1 MKKYTMI
8 FLALGLA
15 AAPLGQAAWENGKK
29 SLKPLTDDTKAKV
42 LAALPAKA
50 TAKPKKPRRILVFY
64 RCETFVHG
72 SIVAGNFAM
81 QELGRKTGAFTAD
94 LADEY
99 SVFNKANLEKYDAIL
114 FNNTTSLALENDD
127 QRNAILG
134 FVGQGKG
141 VAGIHAASDNFYR
154 WKTGARMIGG
164 QFNGHPWGGGGT
176 WSFKLDDPKHILNQA
191 FKGRGFWH
199 KDEIYQY
206 KPETYVGG
214 DKLRVLVSLD
224 LNTEQTMKPLNRN
237 EGLKKQYT
245 EGGRTVPVSWI
256 RTFEGGR
263 VFYTN
268 LGPNASTYWSPVVV
282 QPYLD
287 GLQYA
292 LGDLRADATP
302 SSKITREEVLAPPVP

>member
-1 MKKYTMI
+1 MKRFTLTL
-8 FLALGLA
+8 LALGLA

-50 TAKPKKPRRILVFY
+50 TAKPKKVRRILVFY

-99 SVFNKANLEKYDAIL
+99 SVFNKANLKKYDVIL

-134 FVGQGKG
+134 FMSQGKG
-141 VAGIHAASDNFYR
+141 VAGIHAASDNFYK
-154 WKTGARMIGG
+154 WKVGARMIGG

-191 FKGRGFWH
+191 FKGVGFWH

-224 LNTEQTMKPLNRN
+224 LNKGHTMKPLNRN

-268 LGPNASTYWSPVVV
+268 LGHNASTYWSPAVL
-282 QPYLD
+282 QHYLD

-292 LGDLRADATP
+292 LGDLAADATP
-302 SSKITREEVLAPPVP
+302 SSKINREEVLAPPAP

>member
-1 MKKYTMI
+1 
-8 FLALGLA
+8 
-15 AAPLGQAAWENGKK
+15 
-29 SLKPLTDDTKAKV
+29 
-42 LAALPAKA
+42 
-50 TAKPKKPRRILVFY
+50 PRRILVFY

-268 LGPNASTYWSPVVV
+268 LGHNASTYWNPAVL
-282 QPYLD
+282 QHYLD

-292 LGDLRADATP
+292 LGDLTADATP
-302 SSKITREEVLAPPVP
+302 SSKITREEVLAPPAP

>member
-1 MKKYTMI
+1 MKRFTLTL
-8 FLALGLA
+8 LALGLA

-29 SLKPLTDDTKAKV
+29 RLAPLTDDTKAKV

-50 TAKPKKPRRILVFY
+50 TAKPKKARRILVFY

-72 SIVAGNFAM
+72 SIVAGNFAI

-99 SVFNKANLEKYDAIL
+99 SVFNKANLKKYDVIL
-114 FNNTTSLALENDD
+114 FNNTTSLVLENDD

-134 FVGQGKG
+134 FMSQGKG
-141 VAGIHAASDNFYR
+141 VAGIHAASDNFYK
-154 WKTGARMIGG
+154 WKPGARMIGG

-191 FKGRGFWH
+191 FKGVGFWH

-224 LNTEQTMKPLNRN
+224 LNKGQTMKPLNRN

-268 LGPNASTYWSPVVV
+268 LGHNASTYWSPAVL
-282 QPYLD
+282 QHYLD

>member
-1 MKKYTMI
+1 MKKHTMI
-8 FLALGLA
+8 LLALGLA
-15 AAPLGQAAWENGKK
+15 AAPLGEAAWEDGKK
-29 SLKPLTDDTKAKV
+29 RLKPLTDDTKAKV

-50 TAKPKKPRRILVFY
+50 TVKPKKPRRILVFY

-94 LADEY
+94 LADDY
-99 SVFNKANLEKYDAIL
+99 AVFNKANLKKYDAIL
-114 FNNTTSLALENDD
+114 FNNTTSLALENDN
-127 QRNAILG
+127 QRNGILD
-134 FVGQGKG
+134 FMSQGKG
-141 VAGIHAASDNFYR
+141 VAGIHAASDNFYK
-154 WKTGARMIGG
+154 WKAGARMIGG

-176 WSFKLDDPKHILNQA
+176 WSFKLDDPKHLLNQA
-191 FKGRGFWH
+191 FKGKGFWH

-268 LGPNASTYWSPVVV
+268 LGHNASTYWNPAVL
-282 QPYLD
+282 QHYLD

-302 SSKITREEVLAPPVP
+302 SSEITREEVLAPPAP